1 MNYDNTTIHSFSEAD
16 IANLSVP
23 MGTDISR
30 SLMTYPSDIEEVIHD
45 TFADMSAG
53 LSPLPPPM
61 TMQALFHWMRKRV
74 KWNYSHIR
82 EANARFAFKGAT
94 PKEIEVLIKE
104 VKNDPTLSPR
114 QRNLS
119 LRNLQRQL
127 ELLVAVPDRDHG
139 IHIHRLDRKI
149 VRKEI
154 KRIVHTIFKE
164 HRVSTKCEGAFIDAF
179 FSDRSAKERAKDW
192 DMSEDHVNVSKHT
205 LTRLLNACRAAFCES
220 KILRDYYPWLRRS
233 AA

>member
-114 QRNLS
+114 QRTLN
-119 LRNLQRQL
+119 LRNLKRQL
-127 ELLVAVPDRDHG
+127 ELLLVSVPDRDHG
-139 IHIHRLDRKI
+139 IHVHRLDRKT
-149 VRKEI
+149 VRTEI
-154 KRIVHTIFKE
+154 QRIVHTIFKE
-164 HRVSTKCEGAFIDAF
+164 HRVSAKCEGAFIDAF
-179 FSDRSAKERAKDW
+179 FSDLSAKERGNRW
-192 DMSEDHVNVSKHT
+192 NMTENHVNVSKNT
-205 LTRLLNACRAAFCES
+205 LTRLLNACRADFCKS
-220 KILRDYYPWLRRS
+220 TILCDYYPWLRR

>member
-1 MNYDNTTIHSFSEAD
+1 MNYDNTTIHSFSKTD

-23 MGTDISR
+23 MGTDITR

-114 QRNLS
+114 QRTLN
-119 LRNLQRQL
+119 LRNLKRQL
-127 ELLVAVPDRDHG
+127 ELLLVSVPDRDHG
-139 IHIHRLDRKI
+139 IHVHRLDRKT
-149 VRKEI
+149 VRTEI
-154 KRIVHTIFKE
+154 QRIVHTIFKE
-164 HRVSTKCEGAFIDAF
+164 HRVSAKCEGAFIDAF
-179 FSDRSAKERAKDW
+179 FSDLSAKERGNRW
-192 DMSEDHVNVSKHT
+192 NMTENHVNVSKNT
-205 LTRLLNACRAAFCES
+205 LTRLLNACRAAFS
-220 KILRDYYPWLRRS
+220 KSTLLCDYYPWLRR